1 MFSSRYD
8 NKSLIMVI
16 YSIKDLETLSG
27 VKAHTLRIWE
37 KRYNIISPQ
46 RTPTNIRYYLDDDLR
61 RILNIALLN
70 RNGIKISKIAK
81 MDPNTIQKKVAE
93 ITDVDESFEG
103 QLDSLTISLIEL
115 DEEKFVKLMD
125 KNIEQR
131 GCVETM
137 LEVIYPLLDKLA
149 LMWISGSIKSVH
161 EKFVSH
167 LIERKCNV
175 EIDKTE
181 ITRDE
186 TFLIYLPKGESNSLS
201 LQFLHFIIRT
211 KGFRVINIGHDVS
224 LLDILEVV
232 EIRKPDFIFTII
244 NDSLEEDDYKTY
256 IGQLCNRIDDVKFLM
271 SGLTPSSVQIDDA
284 HKDRVEV
291 IASSEETIK
300 FLESL

>member
-1 MFSSRYD
+1 
-8 NKSLIMVI
+8 MVI

-81 MDPNTIQKKVAE
+81 MDSNAIQKKVAE

-181 ITRDE
+181 ITREE
-186 TFLIYLPKGESNSLS
+186 TFLIYLPEGESNSLS
-201 LQFLHFIIRT
+201 LQFLHFLIRT
-211 KGFRVINIGHDVS
+211 KGFRVINVGHDVS

-232 EIRKPDFIFTII
+232 EIKKPDYIFTII
-244 NDSLEEDDYKTY
+244 NDSLEEQAYKRY
-256 IGQLCNRIDDVKFLM
+256 ISELYSRIDDVKFLM
-271 SGLTPSSVQIDDA
+271 SGLTPASVLVDDA
-284 HKDRVEV
+284 YNDRVKV

-300 FLESL
+300 FLDSL